1 MTRPDPQQF
10 SPSPVGVAFDDPI
23 KRTTQ
28 SIIADRVRI
37 EILSG
42 RLEPGSRLMQADLAK
57 RMKTSTTPVREALR
71 ELASE
76 GLLHLDPHRGVI
88 VHEPSKEELAEIYE
102 IRRLLEAESIAKTVA
117 HISDSEIEQAR
128 EFTVRMESETDPGSW
143 TVLNNQFHSF
153 LANTARSP
161 LLASV
166 VQNLRNRSSQYVANS
181 MRIPSDRRESRMANA
196 NGEHEALLQACI
208 DRDVES
214 AIAITY
220 KHLEATVD
228 HGATNLADR
237 D

>member
-10 SPSPVGVAFDDPI
+10 SHSAVGVAFDDPI

-28 SIIADRVRI
+28 SIIAERVRI

-42 RLEPGSRLMQADLAK
+42 TLAPGSRLMQADLAK

-102 IRRLLEAESIAKTVA
+102 IRRLLEPESIAKTVA
-117 HISDSEIEQAR
+117 HISDREIEHAR
-128 EFTVRMESETDPGSW
+128 EYTVRMEAETDPGTW
-143 TVLNNQFHSF
+143 TVLNNQFHSY
-153 LANTARSP
+153 LANAARSP

-166 VQNLRNRSSQYVANS
+166 VQNLRNRSSQYVADS
-181 MRIPSDRRESRMANA
+181 MRVPPDRMESRMSNA
-196 NGEHEALLQACI
+196 NHEHSELLQACM
-208 DRDVES
+208 DRDVEA

-228 HGATNLADR
+228 HGSARLVDQG
-237 D
+237 